1 MFILPVSSLNV
12 FIWIITFGST
22 LASTDCRCFPGD
34 ECWPTPPEWAA
45 FNETING
52 RLIATVPIASVCRHD
67 ILTSYNPVKCQQLQD
82 DWLLPETHYT
92 TPSSI
97 MAQFFANFSCD
108 PFTLPSAQCV
118 PGTYVQ
124 YAVNATSQDDYRK
137 TMAFA
142 VARNIRFVI
151 RNTGHDYFGKS
162 TGAGALALWT
172 HNLKDIMFLDYQS
185 SHYTGR
191 AMKIGA
197 GVQVW
202 EALEAAHAQD
212 LVVAGGQCQSVG
224 VAGGYSQGGG
234 HSLMAS
240 QIGLSADQVLEW
252 EVVTTSGQHLVATP
266 ERNADLYWALSGGG
280 GGTYAAVLSVTLKAY
295 ADVEVAAGAF
305 TVSKTGN
312 EGISDDQ
319 FSAIVREWLQNL
331 PELVDSGGAALW
343 SFAEGYLSISPVVGP
358 NMTVPELRGLL
369 NRTFQALN
377 ESGMT
382 YCAFPP

>member
-142 VARNIRFVI
+142 GSAC
-151 RNTGHDYFGKS
+151 
-162 TGAGALALWT
+162 AL
-172 HNLKDIMFLDYQS
+172 D
-185 SHYTGR
+185 
-191 AMKIGA
+191 
-197 GVQVW
+197 
-202 EALEAAHAQD
+202 
-212 LVVAGGQCQSVG
+212 
-224 VAGGYSQGGG
+224 
-234 HSLMAS
+234 
-240 QIGLSADQVLEW
+240 
-252 EVVTTSGQHLVATP
+252 P
-266 ERNADLYWALSGGG
+266 
-280 GGTYAAVLSVTLKAY
+280 
-295 ADVEVAAGAF
+295 
-305 TVSKTGN
+305 
-312 EGISDDQ
+312 
-319 FSAIVREWLQNL
+319 
-331 PELVDSGGAALW
+331 
-343 SFAEGYLSISPVVGP
+343 
-358 NMTVPELRGLL
+358 
-369 NRTFQALN
+369 
-377 ESGMT
+377 
-382 YCAFPP
+382 